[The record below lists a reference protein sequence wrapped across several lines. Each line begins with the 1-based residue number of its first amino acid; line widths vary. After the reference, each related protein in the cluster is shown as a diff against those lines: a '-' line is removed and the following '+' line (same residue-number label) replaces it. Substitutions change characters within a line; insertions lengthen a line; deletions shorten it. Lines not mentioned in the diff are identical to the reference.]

1 MLGMMGILSSVGSF
15 LKFRWKAMLVI
26 VVGLLLVFVIW
37 QWRSD
42 IQDRVRA
49 MMGQEQLMQAIQ
61 EQKETIQEM
70 KEERE
75 RILRINKKYANQ
87 LEEIKESMRGI
98 QNDVR
103 ELEQENKEV
112 ANWADNRVPDAVL
125 SRLRDSSKENN
136 NKNQTKAPTTPEG
149 MDGANKGAETSGE
162 PE

>member
-1 MLGMMGILSSVGSF
+1 MGILSSIGNF

-26 VVGLLLVFVIW
+26 VAGLLLVFIIW

-112 ANWADNRVPDAVL
+112 ADWADNRVPDAVL
-125 SRLRDSSKENN
+125 DRLRGSQDKNSNKDKNGTSASSK
-136 NKNQTKAPTTPEG
+136 TV
-149 MDGANKGAETSGE
+149 DSANKGAKTSGKQK
-162 PE
+162 